1 MTLVFT
7 PVHVISAHL
16 EVLGQLL
23 EIHEMLVIT
32 RFGGDREAKHSAR
45 CQTDLPNMSVDWC

>member
-7 PVHVISAHL
+7 PIHVISAHL

-32 RFGGDREAKHSAR
+32 RFGGDSGI
-45 CQTDLPNMSVDWC
+45 